1 MLNTVALVLRRMAQ
15 DGNAATMMGLLN
27 VVHQIAA
34 FSGHIGEP
42 SVLLATERS
51 DLQLLD
57 AFFSQER
64 VFSDAGEM
72 TKVFTSALQ
81 RAARYGL
88 ITVLEWIH
96 WKYPSASWHQV
107 LDWAAEHG
115 GQLDAV
121 QWITEHHPESAT
133 PNTVDSAA
141 SSGDLTLL
149 RWVSERFPAP
159 AFCTP
164 RKAMQRAAATGKLE
178 IVEYLHHERGIET
191 TGAAESAAEHGFLHI
206 LKWLYDSR
214 SMSTSLNHMWAS
226 RKAVTLAVKSGHLGC
241 LEFLARR
248 LPKKFLRGAVDS
260 AAENGHLHILQW
272 LNVRSKVRV
281 SRKALSRTTQNGH
294 LDVLKWLYETSP
306 RYFRN
311 RFGFNNMNLLK
322 DTVRHRQI
330 DTVEWMLAVGND
342 LEGCIV
348 EATDAAELN
357 DEAETMEVL
366 RRYAEEELG
375 SFFDSEEDYGALGWK
390 GDFAIDFSDCEYG
403 GRALSDDDMDYF

>member
-15 DGNAATMMGLLN
+15 DVNVAAVMGLLN
-27 VVHQIAA
+27 VVYQIAA

-42 SVLLATERS
+42 NALLATERG

-57 AFFSQER
+57 AFFSKER

-72 TKVFTSALQ
+72 TKVFTSVLQ
-81 RAARYGL
+81 RAARCGS
-88 ITVLEWIH
+88 IMVLECIH
-96 WKYPSASWHQV
+96 GKYPSANWHQA

-115 GQLDAV
+115 SQLDAV
-121 QWITEHHPESAT
+121 QWLGERHPESAT

-178 IVEYLHHERGIET
+178 IVEYLHRERGIET

-214 SMSTSLNHMWAS
+214 SMATSLNHTWAPP
-226 RKAVTLAVKSGHLGC
+226 KAVTLAAKSGHLGC

-248 LPKKFLRGAVDS
+248 LPKKFLRGAVGS

-272 LNVRSKVRV
+272 LNARSKVRV
-281 SRKALSRTTQNGH
+281 PRKALSCTAQNGY

-322 DTVRHRQI
+322 DAAGHGQV

-348 EATDAAELN
+348 EAIDAAKLN
-357 DEAETMEVL
+357 GGAETTEVL
-366 RRYAEEELG
+366 RRYAEEQLG
-375 SFFDSEEDYGALGWK
+375 SFFDSEEDYGALDWE
-390 GDFAIDFSDCEYG
+390 GDVASDFSDYGYG
-403 GRALSDDDMDYF
+403 GHALSDDDMDYF